1 MVKYCISGGNSL
13 HGTVDIYGAKN
24 AILPILAA
32 TILNKGSTTLRNCPN
47 LLDVNITMDILREL
61 GCRVE
66 KNFDTIHVDSSSIT
80 TTNVPAEQTGKLRS
94 SMVFLGALLS
104 RYKEVSISHPGERVT
119 PLIRISRILSFWIY

>member
-1 MVKYCISGGNSL
+1 MYFRWQQLARHSRYIRC
-13 HGTVDIYGAKN
+13 KN

-32 TILNKGSTTLRNCPN
+32 TILNKGARHSETVQIFWMSTLP
-47 LLDVNITMDILREL
+47 DILREL

-66 KNFDTIHVDSSSIT
+66 HSFDTVHVDSSSIT

-104 RYKEVSISHPGERVT
+104 RYKEVSISHPGECVT
-119 PLIRISRILSFWIY
+119 LLIKILHILNSWIY